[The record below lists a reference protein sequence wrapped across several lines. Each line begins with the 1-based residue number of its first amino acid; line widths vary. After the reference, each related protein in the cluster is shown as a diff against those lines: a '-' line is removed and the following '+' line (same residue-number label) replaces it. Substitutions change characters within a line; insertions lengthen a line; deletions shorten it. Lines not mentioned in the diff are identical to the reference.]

1 VVVAHLLPPCVV
13 AALACRPTVFQ
24 VEACAAV
31 RKRDATEVRQSFKEY
46 RVALN
51 EFGLTPASKA
61 RVATGGP
68 KRSKDPADQFFDCIA
83 GCGWVP
89 PGGLGLV
96 GAAGMRR
103 DPHSLPPRGDT
114 SPITD
119 EPESKRSLP

>member
-1 VVVAHLLPPCVV
+1 MVVAHLLPPCVV

-68 KRSKDPADQFFDCIA
+68 KRGPRTQPTSSSTVSLGVADA
-83 GCGWVP
+83 TE
-89 PGGLGLV
+89 GLGAV
-96 GAAGMRR
+96 STGAF
-103 DPHSLPPRGDT
+103 
-114 SPITD
+114 
-119 EPESKRSLP
+119 